1 VGLVDNMLII
11 TFHNDGTGENGKG
24 NYDYTVYVNKNK
36 IAEGRLENHYR
47 GDWRR
52 LMIDLGDD
60 LDKEL
65 IKEEWDYQQQK
76 RPESIPF

>member
-1 VGLVDNMLII
+1 MLTI
-11 TFHNDGTGENGKG
+11 TFYNDGTGENGKG
-24 NYDYTVYVNKNK
+24 NYNYVVYINQKK
-36 IAEGRLENHYR
+36 ITEGRLENHYR

-65 IKEEWDYQQQK
+65 ALEDKDYQEQK
-76 RPESIPF
+76 RPDSIPF